1 MQNSFQPFI
10 LKKTYSTPNLLKKRT
25 NDQKMKIFLDTAVY
39 EDIEKANQS
48 GLIDGVTT
56 NPSLILKSGGDPV
69 ETIKKISGDF
79 PFFESI
85 SAEVVADNALEMVDQ
100 AQAFKDM
107 QNVTIKVPLTVEGL
121 KACKLLSQDGFTV
134 NVTLCFSVAQAI
146 LAAKAGATYISP
158 FVGRVDDN
166 SFDGLELVG
175 DIAKLYREHMSR
187 TQVLAASLRNVKDVA
202 DCFSVGADVVTMP
215 PAIFGKMY
223 NHILTD
229 KGLQLFQDDWNSIKK
244 D

>member
-1 MQNSFQPFI
+1 MAIETRGITIPTGGGGQVPAKIEVN
-10 LKKTYSTPNLLKKRT
+10 T
-25 NDQKMKIFLDTAVY
+25 NT
-39 EDIEKANQS
+39 
-48 GLIDGVTT
+48 G
-56 NPSLILKSGGDPV
+56 
-69 ETIKKISGDF
+69 
-79 PFFESI
+79 ES
-85 SAEVVADNALEMVDQ
+85 
-100 AQAFKDM
+100 
-107 QNVTIKVPLTVEGL
+107 
-121 KACKLLSQDGFTV
+121 KLLSSDGFTV

-146 LAAKAGATYISP
+146 LASKAGATYISP

-166 SFDGLELVG
+166 SFDGLGLVK
-175 DIAKLYREHMSR
+175 DIAKLYREHLSR

>member
-1 MQNSFQPFI
+1 
-10 LKKTYSTPNLLKKRT
+10 
-25 NDQKMKIFLDTAVY
+25 MKIFLDTAVF
-39 EDIEKANQS
+39 EDIQKFTQT

-69 ETIKKISGDF
+69 ETIKKISGEF
-79 PFFESI
+79 PYLESI
-85 SAEVVADNALEMVDQ
+85 SAEVVAEEAMEMVDQ

-121 KACKLLSQDGFTV
+121 KACKLLTSDLFTV
-134 NVTLCFSVAQAI
+134 NVTLCFSVAQAV
-146 LAAKAGATYISP
+146 LAAKAGATYVSP

-166 SFDGLELVG
+166 SFEGIGLVK
-175 DIAKLYREHMSR
+175 DIANLYKEHMSR

-202 DCFSVGADVVTMP
+202 QCFSVGADVVTMP
-215 PAIFGKMY
+215 PSIFDKMY
-223 NHILTD
+223 NHILTG

>member
-1 MQNSFQPFI
+1 
-10 LKKTYSTPNLLKKRT
+10 
-25 NDQKMKIFLDTAVY
+25 MKIFLDTAVF
-39 EDIEKANQS
+39 EDIYKFNQT

-69 ETIKKISGDF
+69 ETIKKIAGEF

-85 SAEVVADNALEMVDQ
+85 SAEVVADEALEMVNQ

-121 KACKLLSQDGFTV
+121 KACKLLSSDGFTV

-146 LAAKAGATYISP
+146 LASKAGATYISP

-166 SFDGLELVG
+166 SFDGLGLVG
-175 DIAKLYREHMSR
+175 DIAKLYREHLSR
-187 TQVLAASLRNVKDVA
+187 TQVLAATLRNEKDVA
-202 DCFSVGADVVTMP
+202 DFFSVGADVVSMP
-215 PAIFGKMY
+215 PAIFHKMY

>member
-1 MQNSFQPFI
+1 MQKVIRPFI
-10 LKKTYSTPNLLKKRT
+10 LEKTYSTPNLLKKRT
-25 NDQKMKIFLDTAVY
+25 KNQKMKIFLDTAVF
-39 EDIEKANQS
+39 EDIYNFNQT

-69 ETIKKISGDF
+69 ETIKKISGEF

-85 SAEVVADNALEMVDQ
+85 SAEVVADEALEMVNQ

-121 KACKLLSQDGFTV
+121 KACKLLSSDGFTV

-146 LAAKAGATYISP
+146 LASKAGATYISP

-166 SFDGLELVG
+166 SLDGLGLVK
-175 DIAKLYREHMSR
+175 DIAK
-187 TQVLAASLRNVKDVA
+187 
-202 DCFSVGADVVTMP
+202 
-215 PAIFGKMY
+215 I
-223 NHILTD
+223 
-229 KGLQLFQDDWNSIKK
+229 
-244 D
+244 

>member
-1 MQNSFQPFI
+1 
-10 LKKTYSTPNLLKKRT
+10 
-25 NDQKMKIFLDTAVY
+25 MKIFLDTAVF
-39 EDIEKANQS
+39 EDIQKFTQT

-69 ETIKKISGDF
+69 ETIKKISGEF
-79 PFFESI
+79 PYLESI
-85 SAEVVADNALEMVDQ
+85 SAEVVAEEAMEMVEQ

-107 QNVTIKVPLTVEGL
+107 KNVTIKVPLTVEGL
-121 KACKLLSQDGFTV
+121 KACKLLTSDLFTV
-134 NVTLCFSVAQAI
+134 NVTLCFSVAQAV
-146 LAAKAGATYISP
+146 LAAKAGATYVSP

-166 SFDGLELVG
+166 SFEGIGLVK
-175 DIAKLYREHMSR
+175 DIANLYKEHMSR

-202 DCFSVGADVVTMP
+202 QCYSVGADVVTMP

>member
-1 MQNSFQPFI
+1 
-10 LKKTYSTPNLLKKRT
+10 
-25 NDQKMKIFLDTAVY
+25 MKIFLDTAVF
-39 EDIEKANQS
+39 EDIQKFTQT

-69 ETIKKISGDF
+69 ETIKKISGEF
-79 PFFESI
+79 PYFESI
-85 SAEVVADNALEMVDQ
+85 SAEVVAEEAMEMVDQ

-121 KACKLLSQDGFTV
+121 KACKLLTSDLFTV
-134 NVTLCFSVAQAI
+134 NVTLCFSVAQAV

-166 SFDGLELVG
+166 SFEGIGLVK
-175 DIAKLYREHMSR
+175 DIANLYKEHMSR

-202 DCFSVGADVVTMP
+202 QCYSVGADVVTMP

>member
-1 MQNSFQPFI
+1 
-10 LKKTYSTPNLLKKRT
+10 
-25 NDQKMKIFLDTAVY
+25 MKIFLDTAVF
-39 EDIEKANQS
+39 EDIQKFTQT

-69 ETIKKISGDF
+69 ETIKKISGEF
-79 PFFESI
+79 PYFESI
-85 SAEVVADNALEMVDQ
+85 SAEVVAEEAMEMVEQ

-107 QNVTIKVPLTVEGL
+107 KNVTIKVPLTVEGL
-121 KACKLLSQDGFTV
+121 KACKLLTSDLFTV
-134 NVTLCFSVAQAI
+134 NVTLCFSVAQAV

-166 SFDGLELVG
+166 SFEGIGLVK
-175 DIAKLYREHMSR
+175 DIANLYKEHMSR

-202 DCFSVGADVVTMP
+202 QCFSVGADVVTMP
-215 PAIFGKMY
+215 PSIFDKMY

>member
-1 MQNSFQPFI
+1 
-10 LKKTYSTPNLLKKRT
+10 
-25 NDQKMKIFLDTAVY
+25 MKIFLDTAVY

-69 ETIKKISGDF
+69 ETIKRISGDF

-85 SAEVVADNALEMVDQ
+85 SAEVVAEEAMQMVEQ

-146 LAAKAGATYISP
+146 LASKAGATYISP

-175 DIAKLYREHMSR
+175 DIAKLY
-187 TQVLAASLRNVKDVA
+187 LSL
-202 DCFSVGADVVTMP
+202 
-215 PAIFGKMY
+215 I
-223 NHILTD
+223 HI
-229 KGLQLFQDDWNSIKK
+229 
-244 D
+244 

>member
-1 MQNSFQPFI
+1 
-10 LKKTYSTPNLLKKRT
+10 
-25 NDQKMKIFLDTAVY
+25 MKIFLDTAVY

-69 ETIKKISGDF
+69 ETIRRISGDF

-85 SAEVVADNALEMVDQ
+85 SAEVVADKALEMVDQ

-121 KACKLLSQDGFTV
+121 KACKLLSTDGFTV

-146 LAAKAGATYISP
+146 LASKAGATYISP

-166 SFDGLELVG
+166 SFDGISLIDQISDVYTIQNIRKTE
-175 DIAKLYREHMSR
+175 I
-187 TQVLAASLRNVKDVA
+187 LAASVRDVKTVSDS
-202 DCFSVGADVVTMP
+202 FGAGAHVVTMP
-215 PAIFGKMY
+215 PAVFEKMY
-223 NHILTD
+223 NHVLTD
-229 KGLQLFQDDWNSIKK
+229 KGLYLFDMDWAKVK
-244 D
+244 R

>member
-1 MQNSFQPFI
+1 
-10 LKKTYSTPNLLKKRT
+10 
-25 NDQKMKIFLDTAVY
+25 MKIFLDTAVF
-39 EDIEKANQS
+39 EDIQKFTQT

-69 ETIKKISGDF
+69 ETIKKISGEF
-79 PFFESI
+79 PYLESI
-85 SAEVVADNALEMVDQ
+85 SAEVVAEEAMEMVEQ

-107 QNVTIKVPLTVEGL
+107 KNVTIKVPLTVEGL
-121 KACKLLSQDGFTV
+121 KACKLLTSDLFTV
-134 NVTLCFSVAQAI
+134 NVTLCFSVAQAV

-166 SFDGLELVG
+166 SFEGIGLVK
-175 DIAKLYREHMSR
+175 DIANLYKEHMSR

-202 DCFSVGADVVTMP
+202 QCYSVGADVVTMP
-215 PAIFGKMY
+215 PSIFDKMY